1 MSWMSS
7 RIKPFQPEIARIYQ
21 TECCSPCRYYGRN
34 SKMCTCDDSRR
45 FFDYIS
51 NPEEFCCEHYRSIN
65 KETANVHYPYCA
77 KCGAYIPVA
86 RSRCLACGA
95 SAELRKESG

>member
-1 MSWMSS
+1 
-7 RIKPFQPEIARIYQ
+7 
-21 TECCSPCRYYGRN
+21 
-34 SKMCTCDDSRR
+34 MCACDDSRH

-51 NPEEFCCEHYRSIN
+51 NSEEFCCEHHRSIN

-95 SAELRKESG
+95 SAELRKESGLWSIYLKGNS